1 MANINPATT
10 TTLEDFIEM
19 RSIDEMTYYNFSI
32 LEVING
38 VEHLNHNLIEDYL
51 EELKSACITVDLT
64 LDQYKKYKY
73 FPDLLSYDVYGSV
86 QLDFIIMLLNDCID
100 PKEFDKKT
108 VILPYARVS
117 ASFLNP
123 VSSQEQLY
131 IEPHRVQSGFT
142 ITL

>member
-19 RSIDEMTYYNFSI
+19 RSIYEMTYYNFSI

-108 VILPYARVS
+108 VILPYASVL
-117 ASFLNP
+117 ASFLNT
-123 VSSQEQLY
+123 VYSKEQLY
-131 IEPHRVQSGFT
+131 IEENRVKFGLT
-142 ITL
+142 MNI

>member
-38 VEHLNHNLIEDYL
+38 VEHLNHILIEDYL

-108 VILPYARVS
+108 VILPYASVL
-117 ASFLNP
+117 ASFLNT
-123 VSSQEQLY
+123 VYSKEQLY
-131 IEPHRVQSGFT
+131 IEENRVKFGLT
-142 ITL
+142 MNI

>member
-108 VILPYARVS
+108 VILPYASVL
-117 ASFLNP
+117 ASFLNT
-123 VSSQEQLY
+123 VYSKEQLY
-131 IEPHRVQSGFT
+131 REENRVKFGLT
-142 ITL
+142 MNI

>member
-51 EELKSACITVDLT
+51 EELESACITVDLT

-108 VILPYARVS
+108 VILPYASVL
-117 ASFLNP
+117 ASFLNT
-123 VSSQEQLY
+123 VYSKEQLY
-131 IEPHRVQSGFT
+131 IEENRVKFGLT
-142 ITL
+142 MNI

>member
-108 VILPYARVS
+108 VILPYASVL
-117 ASFLNP
+117 ASFLNT
-123 VSSQEQLY
+123 VYSKEQLY
-131 IEPHRVQSGFT
+131 IEENRLKFGLT
-142 ITL
+142 MNI

>member
-10 TTLEDFIEM
+10 TKLEDFIEM

-108 VILPYARVS
+108 VILPYASVL
-117 ASFLNP
+117 ASFLNT
-123 VSSQEQLY
+123 VYSKEQLY
-131 IEPHRVQSGFT
+131 IEENRVKFGLT
-142 ITL
+142 MNI

>member
-108 VILPYARVS
+108 VILPYASVL
-117 ASFLNP
+117 ASFLNT
-123 VSSQEQLY
+123 VYSKEQLY
-131 IEPHRVQSGFT
+131 IEENRVKFGLT
-142 ITL
+142 MNI

>member
-51 EELKSACITVDLT
+51 EELKSACINIKNTNIFQICYLMMYM
-64 LDQYKKYKY
+64 DQY
-73 FPDLLSYDVYGSV
+73 
-86 QLDFIIMLLNDCID
+86 N
-100 PKEFDKKT
+100 
-108 VILPYARVS
+108 
-117 ASFLNP
+117 
-123 VSSQEQLY
+123 
-131 IEPHRVQSGFT
+131 
-142 ITL
+142 

>member
-108 VILPYARVS
+108 VILPYASVL
-117 ASFLNP
+117 ASFLNT
-123 VSSQEQLY
+123 VYSKAQLY
-131 IEPHRVQSGFT
+131 IEENRVKFGLT
-142 ITL
+142 MNI

>member
-51 EELKSACITVDLT
+51 EELKSTCVTVDLT

-108 VILPYARVS
+108 VILPYASVL
-117 ASFLNP
+117 ASFLNT
-123 VSSQEQLY
+123 VYSKEQLY
-131 IEPHRVQSGFT
+131 IEENRVKFGLT
-142 ITL
+142 MNI

>member
-64 LDQYKKYKY
+64 LDQYKKYIY

-86 QLDFIIMLLNDCID
+86 ELDFIIMLLNDCID

-108 VILPYARVS
+108 VILPYASVL
-117 ASFLNP
+117 ASFLNT
-123 VSSQEQLY
+123 VYSKEQLY
-131 IEPHRVQSGFT
+131 IEENRVKFGLT
-142 ITL
+142 MNI

>member
-108 VILPYARVS
+108 VILPYDSVL
-117 ASFLNP
+117 ASFLNT
-123 VSSQEQLY
+123 VYSKEQLY
-131 IEPHRVQSGFT
+131 IEENRVKFGLT
-142 ITL
+142 MNI

>member
-1 MANINPATT
+1 MIIA
-10 TTLEDFIEM
+10 
-19 RSIDEMTYYNFSI
+19 IDETTYYNFSI

-108 VILPYARVS
+108 VILPYASVL
-117 ASFLNP
+117 ASFLNT
-123 VSSQEQLY
+123 VYSKEQLY
-131 IEPHRVQSGFT
+131 IEENRVKFGLT
-142 ITL
+142 MNI

>member
-86 QLDFIIMLLNDCID
+86 QIDFIIMLLNDCID

-108 VILPYARVS
+108 VILPYASVL
-117 ASFLNP
+117 ASFLNT
-123 VSSQEQLY
+123 VYSKEQLY
-131 IEPHRVQSGFT
+131 IEENRVKFGLT
-142 ITL
+142 MNI

>member
-19 RSIDEMTYYNFSI
+19 KSIDEMTYYNFSI

-108 VILPYARVS
+108 VILPYASVL
-117 ASFLNP
+117 ASFLNT
-123 VSSQEQLY
+123 VYSKEQLY
-131 IEPHRVQSGFT
+131 IEENRVKFGLT
-142 ITL
+142 MNI

>member
-108 VILPYARVS
+108 VILPYASVL
-117 ASFLNP
+117 ASFLNTE
-123 VSSQEQLY
+123 SS
-131 IEPHRVQSGFT
+131 PT
-142 ITL
+142 TLCLIDK

>member
-64 LDQYKKYKY
+64 LNQYKKYKY
-73 FPDLLSYDVYGSV
+73 FPDFLSYYVYGSV
-86 QLDFIIMLLNDCID
+86 QLYFIIMLLNDCID

-108 VILPYARVS
+108 VILPYASVL
-117 ASFLNP
+117 ASFLNT
-123 VSSQEQLY
+123 VYSKEQLY
-131 IEPHRVQSGFT
+131 IEENRVKFGLT
-142 ITL
+142 MNI

>member
-64 LDQYKKYKY
+64 LEQYKKYKY

-108 VILPYARVS
+108 VILPYASVL
-117 ASFLNP
+117 ASFLNT
-123 VSSQEQLY
+123 VYSKEQLY
-131 IEPHRVQSGFT
+131 IEENRVKFGLT
-142 ITL
+142 MNI

>member
-51 EELKSACITVDLT
+51 
-64 LDQYKKYKY
+64 
-73 FPDLLSYDVYGSV
+73 
-86 QLDFIIMLLNDCID
+86 
-100 PKEFDKKT
+100 
-108 VILPYARVS
+108 
-117 ASFLNP
+117 
-123 VSSQEQLY
+123 
-131 IEPHRVQSGFT
+131 
-142 ITL
+142 

>member
-73 FPDLLSYDVYGSV
+73 IRIYAIKYIRMYSLFVGSNLHHSPSSV
-86 QLDFIIMLLNDCID
+86 SDACS
-100 PKEFDKKT
+100 
-108 VILPYARVS
+108 VSVVS
-117 ASFLNP
+117 ASFLT
-123 VSSQEQLY
+123 VSAY
-131 IEPHRVQSGFT
+131 FHVI
-142 ITL
+142 

>member
-108 VILPYARVS
+108 VILPYASVL
-117 ASFLNP
+117 ASFLNT
-123 VSSQEQLY
+123 VYLFSDC
-131 IEPHRVQSGFT
+131 R
-142 ITL
+142 